1 MLLETTDRKICIY
14 SCTGLPLAWYAFLSW
29 EMGPGGWGAR
39 AKPLGISGPAG
50 AQELISLD
58 AQLQEVITS
67 YAFPH
72 LSPYHVS
79 SAPRGWKRTVESLS
93 SGSLI
98 GRSHYGPALP
108 ANLPPQGPGEAPGAI
123 LHTWSPCLKQ
133 RQNPDLSAEAAGAA
147 SPRWGRRAG
156 PCQAPTYLRSYLL

>member
-1 MLLETTDRKICIY
+1 
-14 SCTGLPLAWYAFLSW
+14 
-29 EMGPGGWGAR
+29 MGPGGWGAR

-156 PCQAPTYLRSYLL
+156 PCQAQSISEATCCRDISEEQRCGHRQEKETGQGKVYNHRFL